1 MRKGGQCKL
10 SLPRTEIKWQVMAA
24 KCGSPNPAVDFPPT
38 LRITRVCLLV
48 YTSATSRLSLSV
60 PSSRLSPS
68 PVSLES
74 RLTLSTSSRHIA
86 FIYHFSTHPPITR
99 TIGREES
106 MEMGFIRPHP
116 HRLFALESG
125 RRSSSRPA
133 FTPTYTTVVYLC
145 THVARGQYTRYGDSG
160 IVHASLISAAYTA
173 GRGQFCGAQNGCRIQ
188 FTIIKFYI

>member
-1 MRKGGQCKL
+1 MRKHP
-10 SLPRTEIKWQVMAA
+10 S
-24 KCGSPNPAVDFPPT
+24 D
-38 LRITRVCLLV
+38 RITWVCLLV

-74 RLTLSTSSRHIA
+74 RLTLSTSSQHIA
-86 FIYHFSTHPPITR
+86 FKYHFSTHPPITR

-116 HRLFALESG
+116 HRLFALELG

-145 THVARGQYTRYGDSG
+145 THVARGQYTRWRCLAGHSEPID
-160 IVHASLISAAYTA
+160 LIN
-173 GRGQFCGAQNGCRIQ
+173 QE
-188 FTIIKFYI
+188 KFWVSPKINSMA

>member
-1 MRKGGQCKL
+1 MVWNGAGMIKSWHRYGQKERWILNRMYRGKRRKHP
-10 SLPRTEIKWQVMAA
+10 S
-24 KCGSPNPAVDFPPT
+24 D
-38 LRITRVCLLV
+38 RITRVCLV

-86 FIYHFSTHPPITR
+86 FIYHFLTHPPITR

-145 THVARGQYTRYGDSG
+145 THVARGQYTRTKYHVTRSTGTRGKKKENS
-160 IVHASLISAAYTA
+160 ASLTFYTTRSRCSCCSKA
-173 GRGQFCGAQNGCRIQ
+173 IL
-188 FTIIKFYI
+188 

>member
-1 MRKGGQCKL
+1 VNVNIVAVGGNIPGRVTA
-10 SLPRTEIKWQVMAA
+10 SLG
-24 KCGSPNPAVDFPPT
+24 C
-38 LRITRVCLLV
+38 CLLV

-60 PSSRLSPS
+60 PSSRLSLS

-74 RLTLSTSSRHIA
+74 RLTLSTSSRHIG
-86 FIYHFSTHPPITR
+86 FIYHFLTHPPITR

-145 THVARGQYTRYGDSG
+145 THVARGQYTRN
-160 IVHASLISAAYTA
+160 LWLKT
-173 GRGQFCGAQNGCRIQ
+173 GRCPHRR
-188 FTIIKFYI
+188 